1 MCAEKGRPGR
11 PRKYESAA
19 EKKRMERT
27 RIKAAGCKEVR
38 LSVPEEYKVLLD
50 RFCAEN
56 NMSQV
61 EALCYLLDLHYD
73 FSDPTSTSSN

>member
-1 MCAEKGRPGR
+1 MKKGRPGR
-11 PRKYESAA
+11 PKLYESAA
-19 EKKRMERT
+19 EKKRMERA

-38 LSVPEEYKVLLD
+38 ISVPEEYKTLLD

-73 FSDPTSTSSN
+73 FSDSTSTSSG